1 MPPSESWRRGA
12 RKRGQRPSARP
23 EMLLR
28 GDKGHPA
35 RTADLLSGYKGG
47 SKGSEAVM
55 SSDKGTAGSTA
66 WLLSGDKQSAEDP
79 ADDMNDDKRCAG
91 CTAYGTSTLTNS
103 YLTRLSNANH
113 DGVTQQIYVGGDGGD
128 DYDPNAN

>member
-1 MPPSESWRRGA
+1 
-12 RKRGQRPSARP
+12 
-23 EMLLR
+23 MLLR

-35 RTADLLSGYKGG
+35 RSGN
-47 SKGSEAVM
+47 V
-55 SSDKGTAGSTA
+55 
-66 WLLSGDKQSAEDP
+66 LSGDKQSAGDP

-113 DGVTQQIYVGGDGGD
+113 DGVTKQIYVGGDGAD